1 MLEFNFF
8 PKIVGEREG
17 GENFF
22 SGHKKGVKK
31 IFPLF
36 FKFGGHCT
44 SDRPCQLIIFPI
56 EKSVHEFFFLN
67 FPGARI
73 FFSVSPAR
81 FLFLLLPPPPPITF
95 LMDRPLGHSKLDF
108 SFPSGPYFKLHAGGR
123 PFPLSIMVSER

>member
-1 MLEFNFF
+1 MVRGGGVHFQRARLFFQNFLLCRFFFYNALLEFNFF

-56 EKSVHEFFFLN
+56 EKSLHEFFF
-67 FPGARI
+67 
-73 FFSVSPAR
+73 
-81 FLFLLLPPPPPITF
+81 
-95 LMDRPLGHSKLDF
+95 
-108 SFPSGPYFKLHAGGR
+108 
-123 PFPLSIMVSER
+123 